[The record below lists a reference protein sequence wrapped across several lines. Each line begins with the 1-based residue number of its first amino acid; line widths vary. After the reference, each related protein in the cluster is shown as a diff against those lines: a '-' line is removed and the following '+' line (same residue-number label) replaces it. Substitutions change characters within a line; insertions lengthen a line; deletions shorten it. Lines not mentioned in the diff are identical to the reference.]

1 VLGALCSALG
11 IQQRLRDVSG
21 EAVTLREV
29 RVLAGRMAADA
40 ETLAHYRQPEAACA
54 KVAARD
60 LTPLQRAMLLL
71 LRQKDVFQLRHGCRL
86 ELVKTHQ
93 SLRDCRSIN
102 RIDVELRSICFGD
115 EITIL

>member
-1 VLGALCSALG
+1 MLGALCSALG
-11 IQQRLRDVSG
+11 IQQRLRDVFG

-40 ETLAHYRQPEAACA
+40 ETLAHYRQPEACA

-71 LRQKDVFQLRHGCRL
+71 LRQKDVFQLRYSRRL
-86 ELVKTHQ
+86 ELVKTRQ